1 MLWTLAGF
9 ITGLGLVL
17 WIVGSVLDYVG
28 IAMIGAVLILGTGA
42 IVADSGI
49 EYKIGETR
57 INETADTTEIQYD
70 FSEQN
75 TPEQLSLGGLW
86 MLAGGLLMLQ
96 KLGETG
102 L

>member
-28 IAMIGAVLILGTGA
+28 IAVIGAALVLGTGA
-42 IVADSGI
+42 MVTDTGI
-49 EYKIGETR
+49 EYKTGETH
-57 INETADTTEIQYD
+57 INETADETTIQYD
-70 FSEQN
+70 FSETN
-75 TPEQLSLGGLW
+75 TPQQLSLGGLW
-86 MLAGGLLMLQ
+86 MLVGGLLMIQ
-96 KLGETG
+96 KLGDT